1 MAKKKKHSAFG
12 SWLSEPSLFDDDES
26 TFVDNHSRRRV
37 YVHLV
42 PAPWSRVILL
52 SLVYALAVNFVKL
65 AWFEFYGRPN
75 WGFVA
80 EQNAVPLPKEDSKH
94 KS

>member
-1 MAKKKKHSAFG
+1 MAKKKRSGYG

-65 AWFEFYGRPN
+65 AWFEYYGRPN
-75 WGFVA
+75 WGYVSEPIA
-80 EQNAVPLPKEDSKH
+80 ENPQTENSK
-94 KS
+94 SGS